1 MSSAIA
7 ANAQGSAFE
16 VGGAE
21 VDALPLAAGE
31 APAAVPQRWQNFAPG
46 VSAARQDAQVAPS
59 AAAPH
64 YDEKRPETDA
74 PQLAQLLS
82 VVVDRLICGKG

>member
-7 ANAQGSAFE
+7 ANAHGSAFE
-16 VGGAE
+16 VAGAGA
-21 VDALPLAAGE
+21 DALAGE

-46 VSAARQDAQVAPS
+46 VSAARHDAQVAPS

-64 YDEKRPETDA
+64 CEQKRPETDA